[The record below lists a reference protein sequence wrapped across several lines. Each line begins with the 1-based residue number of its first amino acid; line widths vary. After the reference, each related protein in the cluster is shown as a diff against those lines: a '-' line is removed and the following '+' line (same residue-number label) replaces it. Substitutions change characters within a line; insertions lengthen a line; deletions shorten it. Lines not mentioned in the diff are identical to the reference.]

1 MSKLIPITLL
11 TGLLALLPLVGNAQV
26 CKTDSIPAT
35 TPNSQLTDNGNGTVT
50 DSKTRLMW
58 KQCSEGLSGTGCV
71 AGVAQTFSW
80 QGALQ
85 QAQIVNNSGGF
96 AGFTDWRLPNIKE
109 LSSITENQCYAPA
122 INLTHFPNTPS
133 SYFWSASPNVDYGDS
148 AWGVG
153 FNDGDDSWDNKDSA
167 FQVRL
172 VRSGQ

>member
-1 MSKLIPITLL
+1 MSKLIPTTLL
-11 TGLLALLPLVGNAQV
+11 TGLLALLPLVGNAQI

-50 DSKTRLMW
+50 DSKTGLMW
-58 KQCSEGLSGTGCV
+58 KQCSEGLSGAGCV
-71 AGVAQTFSW
+71 TGAAQEFTW

-85 QAQIVNNSGGF
+85 QAQAVNNSGGF

-122 INLTHFPNTPS
+122 INLTRFPNTPS
-133 SYFWSASPNVDYGDS
+133 LYFWSASPIVGNRYN
-148 AWGVG
+148 AWGIIV
-153 FNDGDDSWDNKDSA
+153 NDGYVNWDYKDNA

-172 VRSGQ
+172 VRGGQ

>member
-71 AGVAQTFSW
+71 AGAAQTFTW

-109 LSSITENQCYAPA
+109 LSSIIENQCYAPA